1 MNDDTPLLARP
12 RRWHRA
18 IDPLIFAGL
27 FVVYLAALLATAKS
41 IGYARDEGFYFHAA
55 GTYGKWFEILLSNP
69 ARAFQPAVVDRYW
82 QENHEHPALM
92 KSLFWLSQRLLGG
105 SVFSEPGTSLRFPA
119 MVLSSLG
126 VATTFAFGRR
136 CIGRG
141 AGLIAALSFGL
152 MPAVFHN
159 SHLACFDM
167 PIAALWLFVVYAYHR
182 SLAPGAWGWALLCA
196 VLYGL
201 ALDTKHNAW
210 LLPPAILAHAILLG
224 LPRFVRFFRRDVA
237 RQYGQG
243 LADATRARRTRAPL
257 AIILTVLIA
266 PALFYALWPWI
277 WRDTWPRLLA
287 YVEFHRQHVYYNIEY
302 LGRTYFEPPFP
313 RSYAWVMTFA
323 TVPSITIVLALCGVL
338 VATRAA
344 WRGERALPLDPKARA
359 AAASVASPVASTA
372 VPLDESTGE
381 PRAPRNWALLWL
393 LCILASYMFWLFDDT
408 PIFGGTK
415 HWLTA
420 YPFLAL
426 FAGQGFA
433 WLARWLPEGPERA
446 RHWRR
451 AAPFALAVCTLLGPL
466 VITWHSVPWG
476 LSAYMP
482 IVGGAPGAATLGL
495 NRSFWGYTTGSV
507 TGYLDESVGKGERVF
522 IHDTALDSFRML
534 QHDGRLRADIR
545 PWGVVAGSKFALYH
559 HEQHMT
565 RVEHMIWVDYGT
577 TTPAHVATYD
587 GVPMIWVYRRP

>member
-1 MNDDTPLLARP
+1 MPLALGP
-12 RRWHRA
+12 RRWARA
-18 IDPLIFAGL
+18 VDPLIFAGL
-27 FVVYLAALLATAKS
+27 FVLYLAALLATAKS

-55 GTYGKWFEILLSNP
+55 RTYGKWFEILLSNP
-69 ARAFQPAVVDRYW
+69 ARALQPAIVDRYW

-105 SVFSEPGTSLRFPA
+105 SVFSEPGTALRFPA

-141 AGLIAALSFGL
+141 AGLFAALSFAL

-182 SLAPGAWGWALLCA
+182 SLAPRAWGWALLCA

-210 LLPPAILAHAILLG
+210 LLPPAILAHATLLG
-224 LPRFVRFFRRDVA
+224 LPRFIGRFRRNGAREHVA
-237 RQYGQG
+237 QPYGESLG
-243 LADATRARRTRAPL
+243 AATRARRARAPL
-257 AIILTVLIA
+257 AIILTVVIA
-266 PALFYALWPWI
+266 PAILYALWPWI
-277 WRDTWPRLLA
+277 WRDTWQRLLA
-287 YVEFHRQHVYYNIEY
+287 YVDFHRQHVYYNMEY
-302 LGRTYFEPPFP
+302 LGQTYFEPPFP
-313 RSYAWVMTFA
+313 RSYAWVMTLA
-323 TVPSITIVLALCGVL
+323 TVPSITIVLALCGL
-338 VATRAA
+338 IVATRAA
-344 WRGERALPLDPKARA
+344 WRGERALSLDPNDRA
-359 AAASVASPVASTA
+359 AAPADSPVA
-372 VPLDESTGE
+372 VPVIPLEESTSE

-393 LCILASYMFWLFDDT
+393 LCILASYMAWLFDDT

-415 HWLTA
+415 HWLSA

-433 WLARWLPEGPERA
+433 WLARLLPAGSERA
-446 RHWRR
+446 RHLRT
-451 AAPFALAVCTLLGPL
+451 AAPFALAACTLLGPL

-507 TGYLDESVGKGERVF
+507 TGYLNENVGKGARVF

-534 QHDGRLRADIR
+534 QYDGRLRSDIR
-545 PWGVVAGSKFALYH
+545 PWTAVAGSKLALYH

-577 TTPAHVATYD
+577 TTPAHIATYD
-587 GVPMIWVYRRP
+587 GVPIVWVYRRP